1 MMRTLLFL
9 SLLFAVVITATQVV
23 IYQFELVQLNQEF
36 VTKFNLKEFEAKFP
50 KDGSFFS
57 FSYLPKQMELNIA
70 LPLIQMSFEVGERTS
85 KSRSSTRPWLST
97 IVNRKAAI
105 TIASEEFSLLTGVRT
120 GKGLK
125 FELTPVRILDRVV
138 VTKVSISDPY
148 GPTRFENELEI
159 SRDDF
164 SLIGLVTLKKDDGF
178 QHVALYAKVS
188 VASALP
194 QENLYS
200 SASLDEMAK
209 IFLEEIEREPSEVY
223 GVLIYDGNFQGRVD
237 LVLWTDA
244 GIVLS
249 ASVSIPSMN
258 FSVGLEKL
266 VGGEGLRVGAKI
278 SYGQEVC
285 LALGFS
291 DVSKLTNFLS
301 LFASLYPIKISLQN
315 ATFKS
320 PEWSFGMVL
329 SFDEVTIRLGI
340 FSESAMVISGD
351 VKFNFTKNFFVL
363 VGMAYNFSTNRPCFK
378 VGFGVNF

>member
-1 MMRTLLFL
+1 MRRIVLIIFFFL
-9 SLLFAVVITATQVV
+9 VVVATATQVV

-50 KDGSFFS
+50 RDGSFFS
-57 FSYLPKQMELNIA
+57 FSYLPKEMELNIA
-70 LPLIQMSFEVGERTS
+70 LPLIQMSFEVGERTT

-105 TIASEEFSLLTGVRT
+105 TIASEELSLLTGVRT

-125 FELTPVRILDRVV
+125 FELTPMRILDRAVM
-138 VTKVSISDPY
+138 TKVSISDPY

-178 QHVALYAKVS
+178 QHVALYAKAS

-194 QENLYS
+194 QENVYS
-200 SASLDEMAK
+200 SGSLDEMAK
-209 IFLEEIEREPSEVY
+209 IFLEEVEREPNEVY

-244 GIVLS
+244 GIVLN
-249 ASVSIPSMN
+249 ASVSVPSMN

-266 VGGEGLRVGAKI
+266 VGAEGLRAGAKI
-278 SYGQEVC
+278 SYGQELC

-291 DVSKLTNFLS
+291 DVSKLTDFLS
-301 LFASLYPIKISLQN
+301 LFASLYPIKISLQD
-315 ATFKS
+315 ATFKYL
-320 PEWSFGMVL
+320 EWSFGMVL
-329 SFDEVTIRLGI
+329 GFDEVTITLGI
-340 FSESAMVISGD
+340 FNESAMVISGD
-351 VKFNFTKNFFVL
+351 AKFNFTKNFFAL
-363 VGMAYNFSTNRPCFK
+363 VGMAYNFSTNKPCFR

>member
-1 MMRTLLFL
+1 MRRIVLIIFFFL
-9 SLLFAVVITATQVV
+9 VVVATATQVV
-23 IYQFELVQLNQEF
+23 IYQFELVQLNQEL

-50 KDGSFFS
+50 KDGRFFS
-57 FSYLPKQMELNIA
+57 FSYLPKEMELNIA
-70 LPLIQMSFEVGERTS
+70 LPLIQMSFEVGERTT

-105 TIASEEFSLLTGVRT
+105 AIASEELSLLTGVRT

-125 FELTPVRILDRVV
+125 LELTPMRILDETVL
-138 VTKVSISDPY
+138 TKISISDPY

-159 SRDDF
+159 SMDDF

-178 QHVALYAKVS
+178 QHVALYAKAS

-194 QENLYS
+194 QENVYS
-200 SASLDEMAK
+200 SASLDQMAK
-209 IFLEEIEREPSEVY
+209 IFLEEVEREPGEVY

-244 GIVLS
+244 GIVLN

-258 FSVGLEKL
+258 FSAGLEKL

-278 SYGQEVC
+278 SYGQEFC

-301 LFASLYPIKISLQN
+301 LFASLYPIKISLQD

-320 PEWSFGMVL
+320 LEWSFGMVL

-340 FSESAMVISGD
+340 FNDSAMVISGD
-351 VKFNFTKNFFVL
+351 VKFNFTKNFFAS
-363 VGMAYNFSTNRPCFK
+363 VGMAYNFSTNRPCFR

>member
-1 MMRTLLFL
+1 MMRILLFL

-57 FSYLPKQMELNIA
+57 FSYLPKEMELNIA
-70 LPLIQMSFEVGERTS
+70 LPLVQMSFEVGERTT

-97 IVNRKAAI
+97 IVNEKAAI
-105 TIASEEFSLLTGVRT
+105 TIASEELSLLTGVRT

-125 FELTPVRILDRVV
+125 FELTPTRILDRAVA
-138 VTKVSISDPY
+138 TKISISDPY
-148 GPTRFENELEI
+148 GSTRFENELEI

-164 SLIGLVTLKKDDGF
+164 SLIGLVTLKRDDGF
-178 QHVALYAKVS
+178 QHVALYAKAS

-194 QENLYS
+194 QENVYS
-200 SASLDEMAK
+200 SGSLDEMAK
-209 IFLEEIEREPSEVY
+209 IFLEKVEREPSEVY

-244 GIVLS
+244 GIVLN
-249 ASVSIPSMN
+249 ASVAIPSMN
-258 FSVGLEKL
+258 FSAGLEKL

-278 SYGQEVC
+278 SYGQELC

-301 LFASLYPIKISLQN
+301 LFASLYPIKISLQD

-340 FSESAMVISGD
+340 FSESAMVFSSD
-351 VKFNFTKNFFVL
+351 VKFNFTKNFFAS
-363 VGMAYNFSTNRPCFK
+363 VGMAYDFASNKPCFR

>member
-1 MMRTLLFL
+1 MMRILVFL

-23 IYQFELVQLNQEF
+23 IYQFELVQLDQEF
-36 VTKFNLKEFEAKFP
+36 VTKFNLKEFKAKFP
-50 KDGSFFS
+50 KDGSFLS
-57 FSYLPKQMELNIA
+57 FSYLRKQMELNIA
-70 LPLIQMSFEVGERTS
+70 LPLAQMSFEVGERTA

-105 TIASEEFSLLTGVRT
+105 TIASEELSLLTGVRT

-125 FELTPVRILDRVV
+125 FELTPMRILDETVL
-138 VTKVSISDPY
+138 TKVSISDPY

-178 QHVALYAKVS
+178 QHVALYAKAT

-200 SASLDEMAK
+200 SGSLDEMAK
-209 IFLEEIEREPSEVY
+209 IFLEEVESERSEVY
-223 GVLIYDGNFQGRVD
+223 GVLIYDGNFEGRVD

-244 GIVLS
+244 GIVLN

-266 VGGEGLRVGAKI
+266 VGGEVLRAGAKV
-278 SYGQEVC
+278 SYEQELC

-291 DVSKLTNFLS
+291 DVSKLTSFLS
-301 LFASLYPIKISLQN
+301 LFASLYPIKISLQD
-315 ATFKS
+315 AGFKS
-320 PEWSFGMVL
+320 FEWSFGMVL
-329 SFDEVTIRLGI
+329 GFDEVTITLGI
-340 FSESAMVISGD
+340 FNKSEKVISAD
-351 VKFNFTKNFFVL
+351 VKFNFTKNFFAL
-363 VGMAYNFSTNRPCFK
+363 VGMAYNFSTNRPCFR